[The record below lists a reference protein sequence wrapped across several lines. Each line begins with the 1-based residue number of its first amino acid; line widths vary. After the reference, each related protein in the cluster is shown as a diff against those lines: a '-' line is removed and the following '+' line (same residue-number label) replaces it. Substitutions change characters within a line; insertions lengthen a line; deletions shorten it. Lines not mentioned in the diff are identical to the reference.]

1 MSSSSPNG
9 YGTVTFTLAHRIPST
24 NSSKTLNQA
33 AGDREMPRTEVIRSK
48 REIDLMPQ
56 IRRIV
61 RDAIK
66 DGLIRSEKLQMFDE
80 KVKSLKGNQLEDYLQ
95 KLWDEL

>member
-1 MSSSSPNG
+1 
-9 YGTVTFTLAHRIPST
+9 
-24 NSSKTLNQA
+24 
-33 AGDREMPRTEVIRSK
+33 MPKTEVIRSK
-48 REIDLMPQ
+48 SKREMDLMPQ

-66 DGLIRSEKLQMFDE
+66 DGLLRSEKLQVFDE
-80 KVKSLKGNQLEDYLQ
+80 KVKRLKGNQLEEYLQ

>member
-1 MSSSSPNG
+1 
-9 YGTVTFTLAHRIPST
+9 
-24 NSSKTLNQA
+24 
-33 AGDREMPRTEVIRSK
+33 MPKTEVIRSK
-48 REIDLMPQ
+48 SKREMDLMPQ

-66 DGLIRSEKLQMFDE
+66 DGLLRSEKLQVFDE
-80 KVKSLKGNQLEDYLQ
+80 KVKSLKGNQLEEYLQ

>member
-1 MSSSSPNG
+1 
-9 YGTVTFTLAHRIPST
+9 
-24 NSSKTLNQA
+24 
-33 AGDREMPRTEVIRSK
+33 MPKTEVIRSK
-48 REIDLMPQ
+48 RELDLMPQ

-66 DGLIRSEKLQMFDE
+66 DGLLRSEKLQVFDE
-80 KVKSLKGNQLEDYLQ
+80 KVKSLKGNQLEEYLQ

>member
-1 MSSSSPNG
+1 
-9 YGTVTFTLAHRIPST
+9 
-24 NSSKTLNQA
+24 
-33 AGDREMPRTEVIRSK
+33 MPKTEVIRSK
-48 REIDLMPQ
+48 REMDLMPQ

-66 DGLIRSEKLQMFDE
+66 DGLLRSEKLQVFDE
-80 KVKSLKGNQLEDYLQ
+80 KVKRLKGNQLEEYLQ